1 MSTIGAL
8 FICLV
13 VWSAIMTIAAFFF
26 GAAVVREQHERRS
39 APRHRAPKRIR

>member
-13 VWSAIMTIAAFFF
+13 VWAAIMTIAAFFF
-26 GAAVVREQHERRS
+26 GAAVVRDRHERRES
-39 APRHRAPKRIR
+39 RAAKRTG